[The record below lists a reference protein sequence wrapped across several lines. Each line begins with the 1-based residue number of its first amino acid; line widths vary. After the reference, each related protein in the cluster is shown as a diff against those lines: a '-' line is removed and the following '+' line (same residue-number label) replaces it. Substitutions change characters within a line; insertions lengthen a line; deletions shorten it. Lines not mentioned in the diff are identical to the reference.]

1 MDSISR
7 TLKVLDKNV
16 QEIKIEISKCE
27 PKQKCEQKFEDKVK
41 TAFAGMSKTKASHMR
56 NWIEEKFNFPLG

>member
-16 QEIKIEISKCE
+16 QEIKIEISQCV

-41 TAFAGMSKTKASHMR
+41 TALAGMSKTKASHMR
-56 NWIEEKFNFPLG
+56 NWIDEKFNFPLG

>member
-1 MDSISR
+1 MDSICR

-16 QEIKIEISKCE
+16 QEIKIEISQCA

-41 TAFAGMSKTKASHMR
+41 TALAGMSKTKASHMK
-56 NWIEEKFNFPLG
+56 NWIEEKINLPLG